1 MPTLPPSNLSALEQL
16 RRAFDQGQTLPA
28 LPEAESAGT
37 ETALAYE
44 ILAYD
49 AWSRGVPGWA
59 FICFEA
65 AADLAERDAQKESA
79 AEARRRGQR
88 VLDHRF
94 PPYDSDADAL
104 ADVRAWAQARLLEV
118 FPPRAEEEV
127 RSAPLTVALKHRWMF
142 RLVQSH
148 RSDRRLRFEEL
159 AVRFQLSSSASVS
172 SQTQLKTRQSSG
184 RSS

>member
-79 AEARRRGQR
+79 ASTFDR
-88 VLDHRF
+88 
-94 PPYDSDADAL
+94 DS
-104 ADVRAWAQARLLEV
+104 
-118 FPPRAEEEV
+118 
-127 RSAPLTVALKHRWMF
+127 S
-142 RLVQSH
+142 
-148 RSDRRLRFEEL
+148 
-159 AVRFQLSSSASVS
+159 LS
-172 SQTQLKTRQSSG
+172 R
-184 RSS
+184 